1 MQRLWKCD
9 IWIAE
14 FRGFYRIHH
23 RQPNVMVACAQ
34 AHVAQARDCIVV
46 DTPNFMHLRIY
57 REYKQFCVNDKISDL
72 VKFLYHL
79 I

>member
-1 MQRLWKCD
+1 MFFFIMQRLWKCD

-14 FRGFYRIHH
+14 FRGFYRTDI
-23 RQPNVMVACAQ
+23 
-34 AHVAQARDCIVV
+34 
-46 DTPNFMHLRIY
+46 PNFMHLIIY